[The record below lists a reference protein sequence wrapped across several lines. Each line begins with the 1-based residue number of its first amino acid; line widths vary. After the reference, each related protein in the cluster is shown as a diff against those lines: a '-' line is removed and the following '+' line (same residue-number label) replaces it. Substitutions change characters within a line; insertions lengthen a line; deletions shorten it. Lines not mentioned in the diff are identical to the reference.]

1 MKMDK
6 REMRDPRENKSS
18 PAIPETPRAD
28 WPSAD
33 QAALNRT
40 SRASAGPFAKKHAEK
55 KGHRDCSA
63 WKENTWRNVEKGY
76 GKWLAFLAATH
87 PEAVDEAPAARIT
100 GARCEG
106 YAAALAASGLAV
118 SSQGFHL
125 YQLAMA
131 ARVVAPRTDWQWL
144 TEAGLALR
152 HAAVPVRE
160 KRSRIVPIADLYDL
174 GIRMMNDVDPTTTT
188 RQQLLRY
195 RDGLILAL
203 WAARPWRVENYAS
216 LDIERHI
223 SLTAEAGFVSFDRD
237 EMKTEAARDWTLPDE
252 LVPYIRTFIDSVRHK
267 LPGARQHSGLWP
279 SGHGGCLTKDGL
291 ATVLERHTKQAFGV
305 AVHPHAVRY
314 SAATS
319 AAISGP
325 DSAKLV
331 MAVLGH
337 SNPRVSLEYYMLAR
351 TLDASRK
358 MNAALADLRGR
369 LR

>member
-1 MKMDK
+1 MNKVQVNDSS
-6 REMRDPRENKSS
+6 RPISEMPRS
-18 PAIPETPRAD
+18 D
-28 WPSAD
+28 WPPAD
-33 QAALNRT
+33 RATLNRT
-40 SRASAGPFAKKHAEK
+40 TPASAGPFAKKRAAQ
-55 KGHRDCSA
+55 KGCRDCSA

-100 GARCEG
+100 GGRCEA
-106 YAAALAASGLAV
+106 YAAALAVSGLAV
-118 SSQGFHL
+118 SSQGFYL

-131 ARVVAPRTDWQWL
+131 ARVIAPRTDWQWL

-152 HAAVPVRE
+152 QAAIPVRE
-160 KRSRIVPIADLYDL
+160 KRARIVPIADLYDL
-174 GIRMMNDVDPTTTT
+174 GIRMMNDVVPTATT
-188 RQQLLRY
+188 RQQVLKY

-216 LDIERHI
+216 LDIDRHI
-223 SLTAEAGFVSFDRD
+223 SFAGDAGFVRFDRN
-237 EMKTEAARDWTLPDE
+237 EMKTEAARDWTLPEE
-252 LVPYIRTFIDSVRHK
+252 LVPYMRTFIDSVRDNF
-267 LPGARQHSGLWP
+267 PGARQHSGLWP

-337 SNPRVSLEYYMLAR
+337 SDPRISLEYYMLAQ

-358 MNAALADLRGR
+358 VNAALEDLRSR
-369 LR
+369 LDA